1 MKEANSLYKL
11 TSLKREAEMMK
22 NTNLLRPQYVKMCKM

>member
-1 MKEANSLYKL
+1 MKEANALYKL

-22 NTNLLRPQYVKMCKM
+22 NTNLLQPECVKMCKM

>member
-11 TSLKREAEMMK
+11 TSLKSEAEMMK